1 MSITESDNTP
11 DLPEKVSRNL
21 PAAAVI
27 LERCDKLA
35 SLSSMPDAICRTYL
49 SREHGLANEMV
60 SGWLTEA
67 GMTASIDAAGNVFG
81 RYAPAGQDT
90 FLVLGSHLDTVPD
103 AGRYDG
109 ILGVLSGIA
118 VVDQLARSGTEL
130 PFGIEVVGFGEE
142 EGVRFGT
149 TLMCSRA
156 FAGTWDSSWLALT
169 DESGTTLESALE
181 TFGMDPQRVGE
192 AARSPDQLEGYLELH
207 IEQGPVLEAEDLPV
221 GIVTGIAGAQRL
233 LVTWT
238 GTAAHAGTTPMD
250 LRRDA
255 LAAAA
260 RGVEFVE
267 RTALALGIVATV
279 GQLVAEPGGMNVVP
293 GRVTMSLDVR
303 SVDAELMEQGKQ
315 EILAGLSRIAADRG
329 ISMDVQPV
337 HAADPVACAEHMR
350 QAVASAINGLTA
362 PVFELP
368 SGAGHDAM
376 AVATVCD
383 VGMIFIRC
391 AAGLSHNPG
400 ESVSHTD
407 VAWGLAALHDTV
419 LHLAENKAR
428 DSR

>member
-1 MSITESDNTP
+1 MSITEPDEKA
-11 DLPEKVSRNL
+11 DLPEKVAENL
-21 PAAAVI
+21 AAAALI

-35 SLSSMPDAICRTYL
+35 KLSSMPDAICRTYL

-67 GMTASIDAAGNVFG
+67 GMSASVDAAGNVFG
-81 RYAPAGQDT
+81 RYAPAGQST

-118 VVDQLARSGTEL
+118 VVDELKRSAVDL

-149 TLMCSRA
+149 TLMGSRA
-156 FAGTWDSSWLALT
+156 FAGTWDSSWLTLA
-169 DESGTTLESALE
+169 DETGTTLQSALE
-181 TFGMDPQRVGE
+181 SFGLNPRHVGD
-192 AARSPDQLEGYLELH
+192 AAREAHRLEGYLELH

-221 GIVTGIAGAQRL
+221 GVVTGIAGAERL
-233 LVTWT
+233 LVTWS

-260 RGVEFVE
+260 SGVEVVE
-267 RTALALGIVATV
+267 RTARTLGIVATV
-279 GQLVAEPGGMNVVP
+279 GQLVVEPGGMNVVP
-293 GRVTMSLDVR
+293 GKVVMSLDVR
-303 SVDAELMEQGKQ
+303 SVDAALMQQGKE
-315 EILAGLSRIAADRG
+315 EILAGLEHIASARG
-329 ISMDVQPV
+329 LDIEMQPV
-337 HAADPVACAEHMR
+337 HAAAPVACAERLR
-350 QAVASAINGLTA
+350 QAAASAIGGLTC

-376 AVATVCD
+376 AIASVCD
-383 VGMIFIRC
+383 VGMIFVRC
-391 AAGLSHNPG
+391 AAGLSHNPA
-400 ESVSHTD
+400 ERVSQAD

-419 LHLAENKAR
+419 LHLAKNQTR
-428 DSR
+428 D